1 MRLRFP
7 ADEAE
12 TYEGLFEEGN
22 LYELH
27 PDFEKK
33 NDRLTLKMYARLED
47 EDDMDQYT
55 ISGNEE
61 IIFLMTN
68 SSSKE
73 QHRTD
78 SGGWKSQCMDDGCAI
93 W

>member
-1 MRLRFP
+1 
-7 ADEAE
+7 
-12 TYEGLFEEGN
+12 
-22 LYELH
+22 
-27 PDFEKK
+27 
-33 NDRLTLKMYARLED
+33 MYARLED

-73 QHRTD
+73 RT
-78 SGGWKSQCMDDGCAI
+78 GRILVDGRASAWMTVAPFGEVYTACAQ
-93 W
+93 